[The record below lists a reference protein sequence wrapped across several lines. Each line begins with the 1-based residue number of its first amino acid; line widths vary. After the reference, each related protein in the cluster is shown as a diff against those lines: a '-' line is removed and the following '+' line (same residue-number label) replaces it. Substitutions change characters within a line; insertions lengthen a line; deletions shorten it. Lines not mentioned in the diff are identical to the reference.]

1 MKRPRLN
8 QLRTF
13 EAAARHQSF
22 SVAAK
27 ELNISQ
33 AAVSQQMR
41 QLEDYLDATLFDR
54 QYRRLSL
61 TSVGQAYFEVV
72 HEAIDRLDTVT
83 DQLFPGRNRKTVNLL
98 CTSSVAALWLLP
110 QLKPL
115 QARHPEI
122 DLRINT
128 LDRNRGPGKR
138 LNSDLEIFIG
148 TDGQADANTDKLLTS
163 TITPIC
169 SPGLLEQLG
178 RPVKPVDLLEFDL
191 IHILGYE
198 DDWHRW
204 FRRNGVKQVRVPD
217 GLSVDSSLIA
227 IEAVQRGEGVMLG
240 RRPFIDY
247 LIESSE
253 LVEVFN
259 ESFHLFSDYYLR
271 HLSNGSARP
280 EVDVVANWI
289 RQLVRVC

>member
-1 MKRPRLN
+1 
-8 QLRTF
+8 
-13 EAAARHQSF
+13 
-22 SVAAK
+22 
-27 ELNISQ
+27 
-33 AAVSQQMR
+33 MR
-41 QLEDYLDATLFDR
+41 QLEDYLGAILFDR
-54 QYRRLSL
+54 QYRQLAL

-110 QLKPL
+110 QLKTL
-115 QARHPEI
+115 QDLHPEI

-128 LDRNRGPGKR
+128 LDRNRGPGR
-138 LNSDLEIFIG
+138 LNSDLEIVIG
-148 TDGQADANTDKLLTS
+148 ADGLADTSADKLLTS
-163 TITPIC
+163 TITAVC
-169 SPGLLEQLG
+169 SPRLLEQRG
-178 RPVKPVDLLEFDL
+178 RPSTPADLLHFDL

-204 FRRNGVKQVRVPD
+204 FRRNGVRQVRVPD

-247 LIESSE
+247 LIESAE
-253 LVEVFN
+253 LVEVFS
-259 ESFHLFSDYYLR
+259 ESCRLFSDYYLR
-271 HLSNGSARP
+271 RHAGRPVRP
-280 EVDVVANWI
+280 EIDVVANWI
-289 RQLVRVC
+289 RQLASESWPAYLAASDLTTQQVGDPVDSGK

>member
-1 MKRPRLN
+1 LKRPRLN

-22 SVAAK
+22 SVAAQ
-27 ELNISQ
+27 ELKISQ

-41 QLEDYLDATLFDR
+41 QLEDYLDVILFDR

-61 TSVGQAYFEVV
+61 TSVGQAYYEAV

-83 DQLFPGRNRKTVNLL
+83 DQLFPGRNRKTVSLL

-110 QLKPL
+110 QLKQL
-115 QARHPEI
+115 QALHPEV
-122 DLRINT
+122 DLRLNT
-128 LDRNRGPGKR
+128 LDRNRGPRR
-138 LNSDLEIFIG
+138 LNSDLEIFVG
-148 TDGQADANTDKLLTS
+148 AEGQVEVNADKLLTS
-163 TITPIC
+163 TITPVC
-169 SPGLLEQLG
+169 SPRLLEQRG
-178 RPVKPVDLLEFDL
+178 RPSEPVDLLKFDL

-247 LIESSE
+247 LMESAD
-253 LVEVFN
+253 LVEVLS
-259 ESFHLFSDYYLR
+259 ESCHLYSDYYLR
-271 HLSNGSARP
+271 HQSSGSARP
-280 EVDVVANWI
+280 EIDVVANWI
-289 RQLVRVC
+289 RQLVSED

>member
-1 MKRPRLN
+1 LKRPRLN

-13 EAAARHQSF
+13 EVAARHQSF
-22 SVAAK
+22 SVAAQ
-27 ELNISQ
+27 ELKISQ

-72 HEAIDRLDTVT
+72 QEAIDRLDTVT
-83 DQLFPGRNRKTVNLL
+83 DQLFPGRDRKTVSLL

-115 QARHPEI
+115 QALHPDI

-128 LDRNRGPGKR
+128 LDRNRGPSG

-148 TDGQADANTDKLLTS
+148 ADGQTDVNADQLLTS
-163 TITPIC
+163 TITPVC
-169 SPGLLEQLG
+169 SPQLLEQRG
-178 RPVKPVDLLEFDL
+178 RPTEPADLLEFDL

-247 LIESSE
+247 LVESTE
-253 LVEVFN
+253 LVEVFS
-259 ESFHLFSDYYLR
+259 ESCHLYSVYYLR
-271 HLSNGSARP
+271 HLSSGLVRP
-280 EVDVVANWI
+280 EVDVVANW
-289 RQLVRVC
+289 VRHLTSPD